1 MLVDFEAVGEV
12 GDVADDGS
20 DDHGADVAREDE
32 ADAAEEAADQ
42 GAEAHGQ
49 KEVGHGVHE
58 AVVID
63 GLADFIFDF
72 DGVFS
77 PFLIAGYGF

>member
-1 MLVDFEAVGEV
+1 MLVDFKAVREV

-20 DDHGADVAREDE
+20 DDHGADIAREYE
-32 ADAAEEAADQ
+32 TDAAEETADDRS
-42 GAEAHGQ
+42 EAHGQ
-49 KEVGHGVHE
+49 EEVGHGVHE
-58 AVVID
+58 AVVVD

-72 DGVFS
+72 NGVFG

>member
-1 MLVDFEAVGEV
+1 MLVDFKAVRKV

-20 DDHGADVAREDE
+20 DDHRADVAREDK
-32 ADAAEEAADQ
+32 ADAAEETADDRS
-42 GAEAHGQ
+42 ETHGQ

-58 AVVID
+58 AVVVD
-63 GLADFIFDF
+63 GLADFVFNL
-72 DGVFS
+72 DGVFG